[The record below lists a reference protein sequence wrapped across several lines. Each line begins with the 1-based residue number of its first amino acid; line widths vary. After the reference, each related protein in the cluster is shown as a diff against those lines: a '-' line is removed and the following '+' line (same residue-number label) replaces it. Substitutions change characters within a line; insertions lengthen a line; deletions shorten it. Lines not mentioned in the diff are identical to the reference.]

1 MIPREFIE
9 LCKIRHVVY
18 SSSLKK
24 TSFFLKS
31 SKYVRIIKAYNG
43 KKNILRKYLSIE
55 ITNKHKKIHLKCV
68 YVNYTNVE
76 GETPYIMS
84 IRCRRLKPK

>member
-24 TSFFLKS
+24 ASFFLKS
-31 SKYVRIIKAYNG
+31 SKHVRIIKAYNG

-55 ITNKHKKIHLKCV
+55 ITNKHKKIHL
-68 YVNYTNVE
+68 NYTNVE
-76 GETPYIMS
+76 GETPYIMY